1 MHSEGEIKQVVRI
14 LVEKYGELTT
24 SELKEKM
31 SEVVD
36 YDSDDMK
43 LSPTRRGETK
53 IQQIIRNIVSHQT
66 KTFKVYDEGFALT
79 KKPLGAG
86 KTQAIFSAITGIGN
100 KTTQIA
106 PTEKKKRKA
115 ESKALEKSFQK
126 IDWNIVNERRTELG
140 AKGEKF
146 VLEQEKL
153 AARAISPALENR
165 VIHISAEQGD
175 GFGFDILSVDKNG
188 DSVFIEVKTT
198 KGGEDTPFYI
208 SKNELEF
215 FRVKAD
221 QDNAFLYRVYEFDPE
236 KNTGKIKKIPAKD
249 LINDYDF
256 EGISFCATKKKKV
269 QK

>member
-1 MHSEGEIKQVVRI
+1 M
-14 LVEKYGELTT
+14 
-24 SELKEKM
+24 
-31 SEVVD
+31 D
-36 YDSDDMK
+36 
-43 LSPTRRGETK
+43 
-53 IQQIIRNIVSHQT
+53 
-66 KTFKVYDEGFALT
+66 
-79 KKPLGAG
+79 
-86 KTQAIFSAITGIGN
+86 
-100 KTTQIA
+100 IA
-106 PTEKKKRKA
+106 
-115 ESKALEKSFQK
+115 FQK

-175 GFGFDILSVDKNG
+175 GFGYDILSVDKNG

-249 LINDYDF
+249 LIKGYDF
-256 EGISFCATKKKKV
+256 EGISFCATKKK
-269 QK
+269 